1 MVTKRRLELPRPH
14 WPAGFKPAASTYS
27 AILPYS
33 IITLMFI
40 NHVAKILTFI
50 GMCKSLCDFLSYF
63 NIYQLFHSRVKPG
76 KICGLTFLIA
86 YTIAD
91 FNE

>member
-50 GMCKSLCDFLSYF
+50 GMCKSLRDFISYF
-63 NIYQLFHSRVKPG
+63 NILT
-76 KICGLTFLIA
+76 LTFNSEAWENMWVIFYHCIYLCE
-86 YTIAD
+86 
-91 FNE
+91 N